1 MTSKKKSKTKVD
13 ELKDAL
19 DKRKQAARNVPAR
32 DKVDKEDS
40 GNLEHLTSQI
50 KAAETEAKD
59 HYDKLL
65 RMMAELDNYK
75 KRSEREK
82 QEVVKYSNEQLVTE
96 LLPVLDD
103 LDRVLEHVPEG
114 ASKELVDFVEGVQL
128 VSKHFLGTLEKYGL
142 KEIQAAGE
150 KFNPEYHEAVAH
162 LPSSDTPADHVMDVH
177 RKGYLLNERVIRAA
191 MVSVSKG
198 NE

>member
-1 MTSKKKSKTKVD
+1 VAKNIPTG
-13 ELKDAL
+13 
-19 DKRKQAARNVPAR
+19 
-32 DKVDKEDS
+32 KEASGKGS

-82 QEVVKYSNEQLVTE
+82 QEVVKYSNEQLVTD

-128 VSKHFLGTLEKYGL
+128 VSKHFSGTLEKYGL
-142 KEIQAAGE
+142 REIQAAGE

-162 LPSSDTPADHVMDVH
+162 LPSPDVGADHVMEVH

-198 NE
+198 DE

>member
-1 MTSKKKSKTKVD
+1 MTSKRKSISKVE

-19 DKRKQAARNVPAR
+19 EKRKKSAKNVSTE
-32 DKVDKEDS
+32 KGKIEDGS
-40 GNLEHLTSQI
+40 SNLEHLTSQI

-65 RMMAELDNYK
+65 RMMAELDNFK

-82 QEVVKYSNEQLVTE
+82 QEVVKYSNEQLVTD
-96 LLPVLDD
+96 LLPALDD

-114 ASKELVDFVEGVQL
+114 ASKELVDFVQGVQL

-142 KEIQAAGE
+142 KEIRSDGE
-150 KFNPEYHEAVAH
+150 KFNPECHEAVAH
-162 LPSSDTPADHVMDVH
+162 LPNPDIQADHVIEVH
-177 RKGYLLNERVIRAA
+177 RKGYMLNERVIRAA